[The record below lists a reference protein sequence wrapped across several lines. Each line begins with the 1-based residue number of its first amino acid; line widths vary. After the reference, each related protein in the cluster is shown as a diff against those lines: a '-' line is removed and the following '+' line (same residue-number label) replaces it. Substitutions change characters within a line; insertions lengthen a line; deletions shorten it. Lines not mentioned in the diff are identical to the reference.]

1 MILRHDAEKR
11 VFPDQHTSNRALN
24 GQKKQ
29 PPRGESN
36 NMNTPCHTY
45 ADIQGR
51 TAWIV
56 LQDAEE
62 ELESALKTFPK
73 RSAIAITPG
82 RGYFI
87 DVDGVLKAGPVDDG
101 SEVSFNYSQ
110 AKNRME
116 YVGLD
121 WMALRQIAKEV
132 RKWLALPSENRPIT
146 HIP

>member
-1 MILRHDAEKR
+1 
-11 VFPDQHTSNRALN
+11 
-24 GQKKQ
+24 
-29 PPRGESN
+29 
-36 NMNTPCHTY
+36 MNTPCHTY

-121 WMALRQIAKEV
+121 WMALLQIAKEV